1 MNISLGLVDPDD
13 IFLTEWNGSILGP
26 PGVSHFLVKSE

>member
-13 IFLTEWNGSILGP
+13 IFLAEWNGSIVGP
-26 PGVSHFLVKSE
+26 PGVIVSDLY